1 MNLTFKLLII
11 TLIGLVL
18 SCTTSKKEEKKEYAP
33 GTFGYDLQSIG
44 KKDSLVILKNAE
56 GNAQVMVSPKYQ
68 AKVFTS
74 TAEGLDGNS
83 FGWVNHDAINSDK
96 FTPHMQAY
104 GSEDRLWLGPEG
116 GQFSIYFAPESKMEF
131 ANWTV
136 PAPIDSEPWKLVSS
150 DRTNAEMEKEM
161 KIVNYSGSK
170 FEIHVNRNIR
180 LIEKEGIKEIL
191 DIVPDNDIKWVGYE
205 SENIVTN
212 TGENEWTEES
222 GTVSIWIL
230 GMFNCSPNSTVVA
243 PYKEGSEDELGK
255 IATTNYFG
263 ELPPDRIKYENG
275 LLYFKVDGQKRSKI
289 GLSPQ
294 RALPITGSYDPD
306 NNLLTVVK
314 FSVHANNNKYVNSLW
329 EEKQE
334 EPFKGDVLNS
344 YNDGPLE
351 DGSQLGPFFEIES
364 SSPAAFLKP
373 GEKISHYQNVFHF
386 VGEKEQ
392 LTKITEALFGVST
405 EEIAG
410 VFR

>member
-1 MNLTFKLLII
+1 MQPTFKLLTII
-11 TLIGLVL
+11 LIALIT
-18 SCTTSKKEEKKEYAP
+18 SCTTSNKEEKKEYKP

-44 KKDSLVILKNAE
+44 KRDSLVILKNAE

-74 TAEGLDGNS
+74 TANGLDGNS
-83 FGWVNHDAINSDK
+83 FGWVNHDAINSDEL
-96 FTPHMQAY
+96 TPHMQAY

-116 GQFSIYFAPESKMEF
+116 GQFSQYFAPGVAMEF
-131 ANWTV
+131 KNWTV
-136 PAPIDSEPWKLVSS
+136 PAPIDSEPWKLISS
-150 DRTNAEMEKEM
+150 NRTSAMMEKEM
-161 KIVNYSGSK
+161 KVINYSGTE
-170 FEIHVNRNIR
+170 FELKVNRNIR
-180 LIEKEGIKEIL
+180 LIDNKEIKEFL
-191 DIVPDNDIKWVGYE
+191 DIVPNEEIKWVGYE

-263 ELPPDRIKYENG
+263 ELPPDRIKYETG
-275 LLYFKVDGQKRSKI
+275 LLFFKVDGRKRSKI

-294 RALPITGSYDPD
+294 RALSITGSYDPD

-314 FSVHANNNKYVNSLW
+314 FSVHENNNKYVNSLW

-373 GEKISHYQNVFHF
+373 GEKISHYQRVFHF

-392 LTKITEALFGVST
+392 LSKITKALFGVST
-405 EEIAG
+405 DEIAR
-410 VFR
+410 VF